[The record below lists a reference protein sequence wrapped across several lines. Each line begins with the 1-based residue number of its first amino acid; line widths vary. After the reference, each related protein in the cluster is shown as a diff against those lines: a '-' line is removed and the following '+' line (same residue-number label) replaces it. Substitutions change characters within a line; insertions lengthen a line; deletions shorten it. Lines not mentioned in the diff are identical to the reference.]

1 MMNSLI
7 LQFDQ
12 TFNFRISRIKKN
24 LTQYSFGNHND
35 NYNFY
40 LGYHPIYSFF
50 IVLKT
55 KFFNSKIFIKLY
67 ILILRNVLNYFNKI
81 FELNTYD
88 GSFSKERNNLFFY
101 LKSIFVG
108 GYQISI
114 FTVFKEFISTDYELI
129 SKKKK

>member
-24 LTQYSFGNHND
+24 LTQYSFGNNND

-50 IVLKT
+50 TVLKT

-67 ILILRNVLNYFNKI
+67 ILILRSVLNYFDKN
-81 FELNTYD
+81 FESNTYD
-88 GSFSKERNNLFFY
+88 
-101 LKSIFVG
+101 
-108 GYQISI
+108 
-114 FTVFKEFISTDYELI
+114 VF
-129 SKKKK
+129 